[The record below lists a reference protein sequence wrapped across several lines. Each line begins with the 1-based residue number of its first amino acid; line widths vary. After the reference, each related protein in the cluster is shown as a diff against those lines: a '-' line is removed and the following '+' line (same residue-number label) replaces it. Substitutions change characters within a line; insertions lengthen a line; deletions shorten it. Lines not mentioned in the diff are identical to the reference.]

1 MNTLYDR
8 LSPVVRN
15 LAPSGIRRFFDLASQ
30 MQDVIS
36 LGVGEPDF
44 VTPWHVREACMYSL
58 EQGYTTYTPN
68 RGLPELCVEIAKYLT
83 KFGLAYDPSHEI
95 LVTVGGSE
103 AIDLALRAMV
113 CPGDEVLIPVPTYV
127 SYKPCALLAGADVVE
142 LPTYAEDGFRLTADA
157 LERAITPR
165 SKVLVL
171 CFPNNPTGAVMDKED
186 LQAIADV
193 VRRHDLF
200 VVSDEIYAELTYG
213 GQHVSIA
220 AIPGMRERTVVVSGM
235 SKAYAMTG
243 WRIGYAAG
251 PEPIISAMLKIH
263 QYTIMCAP
271 HMAQR
276 AALEALRNGDDE
288 RDRMVESYDRR
299 RKLIVAGLNEIGLPC
314 HEPRG
319 AFYAFPDIRP
329 TGLSSEQFAERLL
342 LEQGVAVVPGNV
354 FGDPGEGFV
363 RCSYAT
369 SVELIEEALRRMR
382 AFVQNLAYH
391 PVR

>member
-1 MNTLYDR
+1 M
-8 LSPVVRN
+8 
-15 LAPSGIRRFFDLASQ
+15 
-30 MQDVIS
+30 
-36 LGVGEPDF
+36 
-44 VTPWHVREACMYSL
+44 
-58 EQGYTTYTPN
+58 
-68 RGLPELCVEIAKYLT
+68 
-83 KFGLAYDPSHEI
+83 
-95 LVTVGGSE
+95 
-103 AIDLALRAMV
+103 
-113 CPGDEVLIPVPTYV
+113 
-127 SYKPCALLAGADVVE
+127 
-142 LPTYAEDGFRLTADA
+142 
-157 LERAITPR
+157 
-165 SKVLVL
+165 
-171 CFPNNPTGAVMDKED
+171 
-186 LQAIADV
+186 
-193 VRRHDLF
+193 
-200 VVSDEIYAELTYG
+200 VSDEIYAELTYG

-329 TGLSSEQFAERLL
+329 TGLTSEQFAERLL
-342 LEQGVAVVPGNV
+342 SSRAWPWSPAMCLAIPARGLSAVRTPPRWN
-354 FGDPGEGFV
+354 
-363 RCSYAT
+363 S
-369 SVELIEEALRRMR
+369 SRRR
-382 AFVQNLAYH
+382 
-391 PVR
+391 

>member
-1 MNTLYDR
+1 MNTLYER

-15 LAPSGIRRFFDLASQ
+15 LPPSGIRRFFDLASQ

-83 KFGLAYDPSHEI
+83 KFGLTYDPSHEV

-103 AIDLALRAMV
+103 AIDLALRALV

-186 LQAIADV
+186 LQAIAEV
-193 VRRHDLF
+193 VQRHDLF

-213 GQHVSIA
+213 SQHVSIA

-329 TGLSSEQFAERLL
+329 TGLTSEQFAERLL

-369 SVELIEEALRRMR
+369 SVELIEEALRRIR
-382 AFVQNLAYH
+382 TFVEHLSYH